1 MRLLAPI
8 LLAALALAASASAG
22 RPRVD
27 ARAFLVQN
35 GANGEIVYEH
45 DARERLP
52 IASITKLMTAL
63 VVVER
68 APLDARVVVSASAVG
83 VPGSTIGLRAG
94 ERLTVRELLE
104 ASLIQSANDAA
115 NALAAHVGR
124 GSIPRF
130 VELMNRRARLLGL
143 ADTHFT
149 RPDGLDD
156 AGHLSSARDVT
167 KLARVAMQRPA
178 IRTIVA
184 KRRETIAGGRSLHT
198 WNDLLG
204 TFPGV
209 VGVKTGHTSAAGW
222 SEVAAARGAGFTIY
236 ATLLGGSTR
245 NGRNDDLR
253 ELLRYGLSR
262 YRPFAV
268 ISAGRIYGRVST
280 EFGRKPIEAVATR
293 ALVRVVRVDRPLV
306 ERVVVRTVVTLPIR
320 RGAALG
326 EVRIYDRGAL
336 IGRRR
341 LVAARAVG
349 RPGLSGR
356 TAWYAGRAL
365 SQIRGWL

>member
-1 MRLLAPI
+1 MRLAAPI

-68 APLDARVVVSASAVG
+68 APLDSPVVVSASAVG

-94 ERLTVRELLE
+94 ERLTVRDLLE

-130 VELMNRRARLLGL
+130 VELMNRQARLYGLG
-143 ADTHFT
+143 DTHFT
-149 RPDGLDD
+149 RPDGLD
-156 AGHLSSARDVT
+156 APGHLSSARDVT

-178 IRTIVA
+178 IRAIVA

-222 SEVAAARGAGFTIY
+222 SEVAAVRGPGFTIY

-245 NGRNDDLR
+245 NGRNADLAA
-253 ELLRYGLSR
+253 LLRYGLSR
-262 YRPFAV
+262 YRPLAV
-268 ISAGRIYGRVST
+268 ISAGRVYGRVST
-280 EFGRKPIEAVATR
+280 EFGGKPVEAVATR
-293 ALVRVVRVDRPLV
+293 ALVRVVRIDRPLV
-306 ERVVVRTVVTLPIR
+306 ERVVHRLAVTLPVR
-320 RGAALG
+320 KGAALG
-326 EVRIYDRGAL
+326 EVRVYDRGTL
-336 IGRRR
+336 IGRRP
-341 LVAARAVG
+341 LVATRSVA
-349 RPGLSGR
+349 RPGLAGR

-365 SQIRGWL
+365 SRMRGWL